1 MGMQAKMPTLA
12 IFDINYPAAR
22 WFAWAARRAGC
33 PVRAYSVPGRF
44 IARFSRYLPPLD
56 RCPDPADLADFG
68 EWAQARMQ
76 AGEFDL
82 IAPTSDLMCHHA
94 AMSREWV
101 PEPWRSR
108 LPATEDVEACLFKD
122 RFSLHC
128 QAAEVPHPRTVFAE
142 TVEELLARVP
152 DEVGFP
158 AVIKPRSHVHLPS
171 DRGGVV
177 DNLDQVRKRLLD
189 YEAMARQA
197 KGRQRDYLP
206 LVQQYL
212 PTINEAC
219 NSVSGVLAADGQALA
234 LSGSRKLAQAPPRTG
249 VGIWFERVDD
259 PDLLALGG
267 EYAKRLIGRGMFEL
281 ELVPDPDDGRL
292 LAIDLN
298 PRAFGQMDLDISAGK
313 VLPLMWLDTVLGTQS
328 RCEIQPRQA
337 RHAIN
342 PVYFRLAGASMP
354 SVREQRS
361 AVLAGKPVHIGSV
374 PGDWSGNLAYA
385 LRSFRHARTMLR
397 APSSD

>member
-1 MGMQAKMPTLA
+1 MGTQAKMPTLA

-33 PVRAYSVPGRF
+33 PVRAYSRPGRY
-44 IARFSRYLPPLD
+44 IARYSRYLPRLEV
-56 RCPDPADLADFG
+56 CPSVGDPEGF
-68 EWAQARMQ
+68 AQWVSGKMA

-82 IAPTSDLMCHHA
+82 IAPTSDLICHQIA
-94 AMSREWV
+94 LASEQV

-108 LPATEDVEACLFKD
+108 LPDAAAIEACLFKD
-122 RFSLHC
+122 RFTEHC
-128 QAAEVPHPRTVFAE
+128 IASGVAYPRTVYADS
-142 TVEELLARVP
+142 VEELIARAVN
-152 DEVGFP
+152 EVGFP
-158 AVIKPRSHVHLPS
+158 AVIKPRSHIFMPS
-171 DRGGVV
+171 DRGSVV
-177 DNLDQVRKRLLD
+177 DDVDELRRRLAVYVAVAKRRGAGLR
-189 YEAMARQA
+189 EFM
-197 KGRQRDYLP
+197 P

-212 PTINEAC
+212 PTIDKAC
-219 NSVSGVLAADGQALA
+219 NSVSGVLDLDGSPLA

-267 EYAKRLIGRGMFEL
+267 DYARRLIGRGMFEL

-328 RCEIQPRQA
+328 TCEVQARQA

-342 PVYFRLAGASMP
+342 SVYFRLAGASIP
-354 SVREQRS
+354 AVRLHRKT
-361 AVLAGKPVHIGSV
+361 VLAGNPVRIGSV
-374 PGDWSGNLAYA
+374 PGDLTGNLAYA

>member
-1 MGMQAKMPTLA
+1 MGQQAKMPTLA

-44 IARFSRYLPPLD
+44 IARFSRYLPPLSE
-56 RCPDPADLADFG
+56 CPEPGDLGAFG
-68 EWAQARMQ
+68 AWAQARMQ

-94 AMSREWV
+94 AMAREWG

-108 LPATEDVEACLFKD
+108 LPAADAVEACLFKD
-122 RFSLHC
+122 RFTEHC
-128 QAAEVPHPRTVFAE
+128 EAAGVPHPRTVYDESIEA
-142 TVEELLARVP
+142 LLARVP

-177 DNLDQVRKRLLD
+177 ENLDQVRKRLLV
-189 YEAMARQA
+189 YEAMAKRG
-197 KGRQRDYLP
+197 KGKQRDYLP

-219 NSVSGVLAADGQALA
+219 NSVSGVLSGDGQPLA

-259 PDLLALGG
+259 PELLALGG
-267 EYAKRLIGRGMFEL
+267 EYARRLIGRGLFEL
-281 ELVPDPDDGRL
+281 ELVPDPDDGRQ

-313 VLPLMWLDTVLGTQS
+313 VLPLMWLDTMLETS
-328 RCEIQPRQA
+328 TPCEIKPRTA

-342 PVYFRLAGASMP
+342 SVYFRLAGSTVPA
-354 SVREQRS
+354 VRTQRS
-361 AVLAGKPVHIGSV
+361 AVLAGKPVRLGSV

-385 LRSFRHARTMLR
+385 LRSLRHARTMLR
-397 APSSD
+397 ADSSD